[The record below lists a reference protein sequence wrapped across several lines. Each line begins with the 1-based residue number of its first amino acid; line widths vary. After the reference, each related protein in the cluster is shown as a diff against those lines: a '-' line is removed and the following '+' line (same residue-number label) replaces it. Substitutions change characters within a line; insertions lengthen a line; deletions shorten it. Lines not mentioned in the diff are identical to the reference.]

1 MENRDTEHEKYE
13 RAKKQVENEKGW
25 YSHLT
30 VYIFVNI
37 ALQLFY
43 AGFFDDGRITDH
55 MPWWVRL
62 ATPTIWGLSL
72 IVHWFYVFKAVRLTK
87 FYKNWE
93 DRKIKEFMEEEE
105 EDFMRTIRK
114 EPRK

>member
-1 MENRDTEHEKYE
+1 MEHLDRNSEQEKYE
-13 RAKKQVENEKGW
+13 RAKKQVENEKAW

-30 VYIFVNI
+30 VYIIVNI
-37 ALQLFY
+37 TLQFFY
-43 AGFFDDGRITDH
+43 AGFVDDGRITDH

-62 ATPTIWGLSL
+62 TTPTIWGLSL
-72 IVHWFYVFKAVRLTK
+72 IIHWFYVFKAVRLTK

-105 EDFMRTIRK
+105 EEFIQTIRK
-114 EPRK
+114 K